1 MIISD
6 FTKPELEFYRDA
18 CNFVGNEALVFELR
32 SCGQS
37 LEEIAEILNLSVD
50 GTKKVSRKVNRKIVR
65 VSNKKI

>member
-6 FTKPELEFYRDA
+6 FTKPELEFFRDA

-65 VSNKKI
+65 VSNKKT

>member
-1 MIISD
+1 MIISC

-18 CNFVGNEALVFELR
+18 CNFVGNEALVFEMR

-65 VSNKKI
+65 VSNKKT